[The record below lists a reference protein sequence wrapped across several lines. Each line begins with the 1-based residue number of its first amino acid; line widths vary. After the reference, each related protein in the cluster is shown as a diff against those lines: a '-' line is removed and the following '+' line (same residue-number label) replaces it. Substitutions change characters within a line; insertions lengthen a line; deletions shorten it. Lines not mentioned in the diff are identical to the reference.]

1 MHRIMGKY
9 LIEVKH
15 GGDKNSCLL
24 AIQSFLASRS
34 HYVSSVE
41 WGCLEGERKAWLII
55 KTENKETALRILPA
69 AYRQNAKI
77 TEIHKLTLKEIDQ
90 AVMDQL
96 SEEQL
101 NTRELAI
108 D

>member
-1 MHRIMGKY
+1 MYLNMGKY

-15 GGDKNSCLL
+15 GGDKTSCLL

-41 WGCLEGERKAWLII
+41 WGCIEGEQKAWLII
-55 KTENKETALRILPA
+55 KAEDWRTAMRVLPA

-77 TEIHKLTLKEIDQ
+77 TEVHKFTLKEIDQ
-90 AVMDQL
+90 TIVNKL
-96 SEEQL
+96 PEKYL
-101 NTRELAI
+101 NT
-108 D
+108 

>member
-1 MHRIMGKY
+1 MGKF

-55 KTENKETALRILPA
+55 KAENKETALRILPA

-90 AVMDQL
+90 AVINQH
-96 SEEQL
+96 SKEQL
-101 NTRELAI
+101 NSREMAV

>member
-1 MHRIMGKY
+1 MGKY

-15 GGDKNSCLL
+15 GGDKSSCLL

-41 WGCLEGERKAWLII
+41 WGCLEGEQKAWLII
-55 KTENKETALRILPA
+55 KAENQETALRILPA

-77 TEIHKLTLKEIDQ
+77 TEIHKLTLREIDQ
-90 AVMDQL
+90 ALVDQL
-96 SEEQL
+96 SEKQIITE
-101 NTRELAI
+101 T
-108 D
+108 